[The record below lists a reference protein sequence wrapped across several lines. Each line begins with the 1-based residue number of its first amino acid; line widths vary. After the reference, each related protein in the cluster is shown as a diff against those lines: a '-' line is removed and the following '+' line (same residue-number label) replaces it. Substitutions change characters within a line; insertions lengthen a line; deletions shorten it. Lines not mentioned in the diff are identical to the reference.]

1 MTHRCSIAL
10 LVLAASGCVGSS
22 GDDGPLVET
31 DVGTSGDAGSD
42 TGRGSDAS
50 STGEGASSDG
60 STDADADAGET
71 TSDGTTSSASSEGSE
86 TTGPPP
92 PAQPELPADL
102 TSGFINVFWYL
113 PATAAGYDDVALDIH
128 PDVSGPDDG
137 TLQYFAFG
145 GWQLT
150 QGPAGA
156 GFYGGLQT
164 RMGNQT
170 PASGYRGVI
179 FSAWGVVDAIPH
191 GDAYVDVDKVSCD
204 GGVGAVCVQLSLVY
218 DWTNETTYRMHY
230 RLAGDAPGSPGNQ
243 LLRASITDLA
253 TNQESILGDV
263 IVPISWGKLP
273 AEYYSFDETF
283 PEPEGALCTNYNPSD
298 VTYTNLMAQSGTVT
312 AESWTQ
318 ADPAYAGPCIDLFHY
333 DPLDDGYRM
342 RLGIYVAP

>member
-1 MTHRCSIAL
+1 MTHRFSIAF
-10 LVLAASGCVGSS
+10 LVLAACVGAS
-22 GDDGPLVET
+22 GDDGPGVDT
-31 DVGTSGDAGSD
+31 DAGSSGDASSD
-42 TGRGSDAS
+42 TGGGRDAS
-50 STGEGASSDG
+50 SSSEDTSSAG
-60 STDADADAGET
+60 STEAGET
-71 TSDGTTSSASSEGSE
+71 TSESTTSSESSDGSE

-113 PATAAGYDDVALDIH
+113 PASEAGYDDVALDIH

-179 FSAWGVVDAIPH
+179 FSAWGVVDAIPY

-218 DWTNETTYRMHY
+218 DWTNENTYRMHY
-230 RLAGDAPGSPGNQ
+230 RLAGEAPGSPGNQ
-243 LLRASITDLA
+243 LLRASITDLT
-253 TNQESILGDV
+253 TNEESILGDV
-263 IVPISWGKLP
+263 IVPVSWGKLP
-273 AEYYSFDETF
+273 AQYYSFDETF

-298 VTYTNLMAQSGTVT
+298 VTYTNLVAQNGTIT
-312 AESWTQ
+312 ADSWAQ
-318 ADPAYAGPCIDLFHY
+318 ADAAYAGPCIDLFHY